1 MCWNQYVSLSTFA
14 FSSFIL
20 TLLILNN
27 KYSRYKIQ
35 SFQIY
40 FAYFMFSIILMQLVE
55 FFLWRN
61 LNNPFY
67 NKIFST
73 LGVLLLMFQPF
84 MSLLTL
90 EDPSLRKSLIAV
102 YSISTAIYFIYTLLT
117 HNIHTTVSKKN
128 NLLWNWNNRNNSV
141 FVLVFYTFF
150 LCFPVFIRKYYL
162 FFFMILITLL
172 VSLYY
177 YSKDSTTGSMWCWIA
192 NIISLYYA
200 LVLLI
205 YVPFIMK

>member
-1 MCWNQYVSLSTFA
+1 MCWNEQVSMLTFA

-20 TLLILNN
+20 TLLILNH
-27 KYSRYKIQ
+27 KYSRYKIE

-40 FAYFMFSIILMQLVE
+40 FAYFMFSIILMQLIE

-61 LNNPFY
+61 LHNPLY

-73 LGVLLLMFQPF
+73 MGVLLLMFQPF

-90 EDPSLRKSLIAV
+90 EDPLLRKSLLAV
-102 YSISTAIYFIYTLLT
+102 YSIPTAIYFIYTVLT

-128 NLLWNWNNRNNSV
+128 HLLWKWNNRKNSSV
-141 FVLVFYTFF
+141 VLVFYTFF
-150 LCFPVFIRKYYL
+150 LCFPIFIRKYHL
-162 FFFMILITLL
+162 FLLTILITLL
-172 VSLYY
+172 FSLYY
-177 YSKDSTTGSMWCWIA
+177 YSKDLTTGSMWCWIA
-192 NIISLYYA
+192 NVISLYYA

-205 YVPFIMK
+205 YIPFFMK